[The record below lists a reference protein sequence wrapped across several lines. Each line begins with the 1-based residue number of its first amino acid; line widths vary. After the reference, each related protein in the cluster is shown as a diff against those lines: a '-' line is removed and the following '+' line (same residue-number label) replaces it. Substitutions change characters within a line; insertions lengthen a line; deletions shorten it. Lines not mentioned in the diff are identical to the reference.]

1 MHQSGVSLKGY
12 LAYLCNVGLQNFM
25 GSQSKNATIFLL
37 QPLIFQGWQQISEVG
52 AGGQQM
58 FWSIFETKNDKFEN
72 IFSSFIK
79 GTPDRCMG
87 TD

>member
-1 MHQSGVSLKGY
+1 
-12 LAYLCNVGLQNFM
+12 M

-72 IFSSFIK
+72 IFSAFIK

-87 TD
+87 SAHWAQTEDQICGKG